1 MKKKLLIVF
10 LFAIVAISTS
20 PFILANPLSS
30 KLERGSQIQTENR
43 DLKGFSKIETSG
55 PFEIR
60 IIKSDVFAVK
70 VEAND
75 DVIKNIITVVEGDKL
90 VIKMD
95 KNTKNNYDKGNQT
108 RQITIQLPS
117 LNSVS
122 CSGATEITS
131 DDIFDAEKFEL
142 KTSGASEVKL
152 GVNAKLLISK
162 YTGASEVRLKGKVD
176 THALEMT
183 GAAELEAVS
192 LEVSKYAIQT
202 KGASDCKIFVTDE
215 LAISGSGASSI
226 KYKGSPSKITK
237 DTRGATDVSK
247 L

>member
-1 MKKKLLIVF
+1 MLLLAV
-10 LFAIVAISTS
+10 VAIGTS
-20 PFILANPLSS
+20 PIILANSLSA
-30 KLERGSQIQTENR
+30 KLKKAKQIEVENR

-60 IIKSDVFAVK
+60 IIKSDVFGVK
-70 VEAND
+70 VEADD

-95 KNTKNNYDKGNQT
+95 KNTKNNYSQGNRT
-108 RQITIQLPS
+108 RQITVQLPS

-131 DDIFDAEKFEL
+131 DDTFDAEKFEL

-162 YTGASEVRLKGKVD
+162 YTGASEVKLKGKVD

-183 GAAELEAVS
+183 GAAELEAVG
-192 LEVSKYAIQT
+192 LEVSKYAIQS

-237 DTRGATDVSK
+237 DTKGATDVSK